1 MMMMLFVLGHYVK
14 ERAKVNELEKEAKM
28 WNRKQKIA
36 EVHGSRNIT
45 IYVFTLLHLTLRG

>member
-1 MMMMLFVLGHYVK
+1 MK

-45 IYVFTLLHLTLRG
+45 IYVFIYLASPYTARLRD

>member
-1 MMMMLFVLGHYVK
+1 MMMMFFVLGHYVK
-14 ERAKVNELEKEAKM
+14 NGEVNELEKEAKM

-45 IYVFTLLHLTLRG
+45 IYVFTLLHPALRG